1 MKYNLEMFD
10 KIINDILN
18 NTDLFFGEKEFN
30 FNSNLLTNENI
41 RIKLTIKNI
50 VFKQNS
56 NSKIEH
62 FIHKQQLALENL
74 ITIVVKEIN
83 PKKTKDLYS
92 ISNNYNQIDN
102 LKIIYDKLE
111 KLQLFIEADYSDFI
125 NLNSRVP
132 YHSLVRRKK
141 EMAPI
146 DKLLRKSLLSVG
158 LQNDLLQIVLE
169 PLKINKL
176 DNSTYNQF
184 NYYNQFI
191 THLHKLLN
199 DNNGSFSE
207 ESIIS
212 LLVVLNH
219 NSKEFFEFQV
229 REIATVLKDLETFNS
244 KMDYLI
250 ITMKKYFQTNTT
262 SSNTNS
268 HIRPSNTEQIIAWIE
283 EEINYLNKKHFIEN
297 PNVTLM
303 QPTENKIKIQWGMS
317 VAQLSYFYNLL
328 HTIGIIQNKNQSDI
342 FRNIAEN
349 NKTAKVENISV
360 DSISA
365 KYYNAETSSKEAVKS
380 VIINLLNLVNK

>member
-10 KIINDILN
+10 KIINDIQN
-18 NTDLFFGEKEFN
+18 NTDLIFGEKEFN

-41 RIKLTIKNI
+41 RIKLSIKNI

-141 EMAPI
+141 EMVPVV
-146 DKLLRKSLLSVG
+146 KLVRKSLLSIG
-158 LQNDLLQIVLE
+158 LQNDLLQIVLD
-169 PLKINKL
+169 PLKINEL

-184 NYYNQFI
+184 I
-191 THLHKLLN
+191 THLYELLN
-199 DNNGSFSE
+199 DDNGSFSE
-207 ESIIS
+207 ENIIS
-212 LLVVLNH
+212 LLVELNY
-219 NSKEFFEFQV
+219 NSKTFFEFQV
-229 REIATVLKDLETFNS
+229 REIAVVLKDIETFNS
-244 KMDYLI
+244 KMDYLMG
-250 ITMKKYFQTNTT
+250 TMKKYFQTNTFT
-262 SSNTNS
+262 FLAYKLLL
-268 HIRPSNTEQIIAWIE
+268 PSLNDQVIAWIE
-283 EEINYLNKKHFIEN
+283 EEINYLNKKHFLEN
-297 PNVTLM
+297 PTAALM
-303 QPTENKIKIQWGMS
+303 QQTAYKIKLQWDLS
-317 VAQLSYFYNLL
+317 VAQLSYFFKLL
-328 HTIGIIQNKNQSDI
+328 HTNGIIKNKNQSDI
-342 FRNIAEN
+342 FRNVAEN

-365 KYYNAETSSKEAVKS
+365 KYYNVETSTKEAVKS

>member
-1 MKYNLEMFD
+1 MKYNLEIFD
-10 KIINDILN
+10 KIIYDILN
-18 NTDLFFGEKEFN
+18 NSDKIFDEKEFN
-30 FNSNLLTNENI
+30 SNFQLLKKENTKVKLS
-41 RIKLTIKNI
+41 IKKA
-50 VFKQNS
+50 VFKQKS
-56 NSKIEH
+56 KAKIEH
-62 FIHKQQLALENL
+62 YIHNQQLALENL
-74 ITIVVKEIN
+74 ITVVVKEIN
-83 PKKTKDLYS
+83 PKKYKDLYS
-92 ISNNYNQIDN
+92 ISTNFNQIDS
-102 LKIIYDKLE
+102 LKIIYNKLE

-146 DKLLRKSLLSVG
+146 IKLVRKSLLSVG
-158 LQNDLLQIVLE
+158 LQKDLLLTVLE
-169 PLKINKL
+169 PLKINAL
-176 DNSTYNQF
+176 ENVTYNQF
-184 NYYNQFI
+184 NYYSQFI
-191 THLHKLLN
+191 MGLHELLN

-212 LLVVLNH
+212 LLVELNH

-229 REIATVLKDLETFNS
+229 REIATVLKDIETFNS
-244 KMDYLI
+244 KMDYLMG
-250 ITMKKYFQTNTT
+250 TMKKYFQTNTFT
-262 SSNTNS
+262 FLAYKLLL
-268 HIRPSNTEQIIAWIE
+268 PSLNDQVIAWIE
-283 EEINYLNKKHFIEN
+283 EEINYLNKKHFLEN
-297 PNVTLM
+297 PTAVLM
-303 QPTENKIKIQWGMS
+303 QQTANKIKLQWDLS

-328 HTIGIIQNKNQSDI
+328 HTTGIIQNKNQSDI

>member
-18 NTDLFFGEKEFN
+18 NTDLIFGEKEFN

-41 RIKLTIKNI
+41 RIKLSIKNI

-111 KLQLFIEADYSDFI
+111 KLQLFIEADYSGFL
-125 NLNSRVP
+125 NLNSRAP
-132 YHSLVRRKK
+132 YRSLVKQK
-141 EMAPI
+141 NGIASKVKMV
-146 DKLLRKSLLSVG
+146 RKSLLSVG
-158 LQNDLLQIVLE
+158 LQNDLLLIVLE
-169 PLKINKL
+169 PLKINEVE
-176 DNSTYNQF
+176 NVTYNQF
-184 NYYNQFI
+184 NYYSQFI
-191 THLHKLLN
+191 TGLHELLN
-199 DNNGSFSE
+199 GNNRNFSE

-212 LLVVLNH
+212 LLVELNH
-219 NSKEFFEFQV
+219 NSKIFFEFQV

-244 KMDYLI
+244 KIDYLI
-250 ITMKKYFQTNTT
+250 LTMKKYFQTNTT
-262 SSNTNS
+262 SSNTYS
-268 HIRPSNTEQIIAWIE
+268 HIRPSNTEQITAWIE
-283 EEINYLNKKHFIEN
+283 EEINYLNKKHFLEN
-297 PNVTLM
+297 PTAVLM
-303 QPTENKIKIQWGMS
+303 QQTANKIKLQWDLS

-328 HTIGIIQNKNQSDI
+328 HTTGIIQNKNQSDI

-365 KYYNAETSSKEAVKS
+365 KYYNVETSTKEAVKS

>member
-1 MKYNLEMFD
+1 
-10 KIINDILN
+10 
-18 NTDLFFGEKEFN
+18 
-30 FNSNLLTNENI
+30 
-41 RIKLTIKNI
+41 
-50 VFKQNS
+50 
-56 NSKIEH
+56 
-62 FIHKQQLALENL
+62 
-74 ITIVVKEIN
+74 
-83 PKKTKDLYS
+83 
-92 ISNNYNQIDN
+92 
-102 LKIIYDKLE
+102 
-111 KLQLFIEADYSDFI
+111 
-125 NLNSRVP
+125 
-132 YHSLVRRKK
+132 
-141 EMAPI
+141 MAPI
-146 DKLLRKSLLSVG
+146 VKLVRKSLLSVG

-244 KMDYLI
+244 KIDYLI

-268 HIRPSNTEQIIAWIE
+268 HIRPSNKEQIIAWIQ

-303 QPTENKIKIQWGMS
+303 QPTEYKIKIQWGMS

-328 HTIGIIQNKNQSDI
+328 HTTGIIQNKNQSDI

>member
-10 KIINDILN
+10 KIINDILS
-18 NTDLFFGEKEFN
+18 NTDLIFGEKEFN
-30 FNSNLLTNENI
+30 LNSNLLTNENI
-41 RIKLTIKNI
+41 RIKLSIKNI
-50 VFKQNS
+50 VFKLNS

-111 KLQLFIEADYSDFI
+111 KLQLFIEEDYSDYL
-125 NLNSRVP
+125 NLNSRAP
-132 YHSLVRRKK
+132 YRSLVKQKK
-141 EMAPI
+141 AIALKVKMV
-146 DKLLRKSLLSVG
+146 RKSLLSVG
-158 LQNDLLQIVLE
+158 LHNDLLIIVLE
-169 PLKINKL
+169 PLTNSKL
-176 DNSTYNQF
+176 ENVTYNQF

-191 THLHKLLN
+191 SGLHQLLN
-199 DNNGSFSE
+199 DNNMNFSE

-212 LLVVLNH
+212 FLVEINH
-219 NSKEFFEFQV
+219 NSKTFFEFQV
-229 REIATVLKDLETFNS
+229 REIATVLKDIETFNS

-303 QPTENKIKIQWGMS
+303 QPTEYKIKIQWGMS

-328 HTIGIIQNKNQSDI
+328 HTTGIIQNKNQSDI